1 MMCNLHRHS
10 GNVLYL
16 SNIIQTGDFGV
27 AAQLTRTM
35 SKRNTVCFA
44 YLIKL
49 MLLNIQDAVVTSYCV
64 SFCVTLLIM
73 VMPIVLI
80 TF

>member
-64 SFCVTLLIM
+64 TLLIM
-73 VMPIVLI
+73 VMPIVLV